1 MGAEDADRF
10 AQKLTLW
17 QRMTLR
23 QIRRRAGKA
32 GSEPLAEDDWAAV
45 MSMHYSGV
53 GKVVGRLFLS
63 LPSSPRCSMCG
74 APFAGAGRRIVGPLG
89 YRPSRKNP
97 HLCVTCVEAS
107 PPGGV
112 TVDTGVLFADLR
124 GFTAHS
130 EGTAPREVSE
140 LLRRFYKC
148 AESVFFPEAII
159 DKLIGDEVMAL
170 YLPFLR
176 SGISDDE
183 VKRLMFGHAE
193 ELLESV
199 GYGTAQGPFVELGI
213 GLDFGEAFV
222 GNIGE
227 RALYDFTAVGDV
239 VNTAARLQ
247 GEAGGG
253 EIVLSER
260 AATAGVP
267 ERGEALTLELKGKSE
282 PVAAYRVSPPAAS
295 R

>member
-1 MGAEDADRF
+1 MKDRSPDPIP
-10 AQKLTLW
+10 QKLTLW
-17 QRMTLR
+17 QRMALR
-23 QIRRRAGKA
+23 EIRKQAGKS
-32 GSEPLAEDDWAAV
+32 GSEPLGEEDWVAV
-45 MSMHYSGV
+45 MSMHYSGM
-53 GKVVGRLFLS
+53 GWMISRLFS
-63 LPSSPRCSMCG
+63 HLPGSPRCSMCG
-74 APFAGAGRRIVGPLG
+74 APFAGPGRLVAAPFG

-97 HLCVTCVEAS
+97 NLCVTCVEAS

-124 GFTAHS
+124 GFTAHT
-130 EGTAPREVSE
+130 EGRTPHQVSD

-148 AESVFFPEAII
+148 AEGVFFPEAII

-170 YLPFLR
+170 YLPFMR
-176 SGISDDE
+176 PDMTEDE
-183 VKRLMFGHAE
+183 LKRLMFEHAGQ
-193 ELLESV
+193 LLSAV
-199 GYGTAQGPFVELGI
+199 GYGSAEGPFVELGI

-253 EIVLSER
+253 EILLSER
-260 AATAGVP
+260 VAEGLAGP
-267 ERGEALTLELKGKSE
+267 RPGEAVSLQLKGKSA
-282 PVAAYRVSPPAAS
+282 PFPAYRV
-295 R
+295 RG